1 MQLVDYLTVLRRRW
15 WIIVVVA
22 MVATVSAFAFSRL
35 QERLWRSEAS
45 YLVVPNR
52 YDNGLL
58 IVLRDRMNSFR
69 SVALAPIQLEKIS
82 AELQLDRSADWM
94 LRHIAIQPNPEEQL
108 MVIQVDYPD
117 AAMAPR
123 IADAIGNNM
132 AALIAQQNTTI
143 EGTDRINVRVNQP
156 ARPALLHRP
165 QTRVNVLAG
174 AVLGLIL
181 GIILALILEALDD
194 TLKSA
199 ADVERYAGLTT
210 LGAIPAAAGDAET
223 GRGRLAA
230 LRR

>member
-1 MQLVDYLTVLRRRW
+1 
-15 WIIVVVA
+15 
-22 MVATVSAFAFSRL
+22 
-35 QERLWRSEAS
+35 
-45 YLVVPNR
+45 
-52 YDNGLL
+52 
-58 IVLRDRMNSFR
+58 
-69 SVALAPIQLEKIS
+69 
-82 AELQLDRSADWM
+82 
-94 LRHIAIQPNPEEQL
+94 

-174 AVLGLIL
+174 AVLGLML
-181 GIILALILEALDD
+181 GIILAFILEALDD